1 MLGMDAEGFWFIQ
14 DYSNRRSLYSIE
26 QRLDCWM
33 RLRIRLG
40 IYDERCK
47 RSTINTTAEVR
58 LNTVAIRGVV
68 RMVVNGSVD
77 RLVFPYGVWC

>member
-1 MLGMDAEGFWFIQ
+1 VFWLIQ

-40 IYDERCK
+40 IILNVDDVASTDAICEYVGV
-47 RSTINTTAEVR
+47 RSS
-58 LNTVAIRGVV
+58 VV
-68 RMVVNGSVD
+68 LAGIIAR
-77 RLVFPYGVWC
+77 REII